1 MKERTDVFLCFSAF
15 LLNADSFKGKVRGM
29 CVGYAGEA
37 VLPAS

>member
-1 MKERTDVFLCFSAF
+1 MFSCVS
-15 LLNADSFKGKVRGM
+15 LHDSFKGKVRGM